1 MFRADKNAGMNPVRS
16 LRRTKTSVIIAEAIV
31 EDIFQRR
38 VVPGTVLATEAQLMV
53 TYGAGRA
60 TIREALRLLE
70 AQGVLSIRPGPAGGA
85 IVQRPALGHIAQ
97 LLSVLLSLNSGS
109 LHEVIDARLVIEP
122 ALAFR
127 AAASATEAQRQGLL
141 DSVKRQEEVIDA
153 EARFLEENERFHALL
168 AEAACSRA
176 LAAFQ
181 AAMRKIAVG
190 QQVGVR
196 YDRAAREATLKSHRS
211 IVDAVRKRQQDRA
224 SLYMTKHMQALE
236 AYLVANY
243 SEQLGDSVRMLWGAL
258 QG

>member
-1 MFRADKNAGMNPVRS
+1 MKASRS

-38 VVPGTVLATEAQLMV
+38 ILPGTVLATEAQLMV

-85 IVQRPALGHIAQ
+85 VVQRPALGHIAQ

-109 LHEVIDARLVIEP
+109 LHEVIDARLVLEP
-122 ALAFR
+122 ALASR
-127 AAASATEAQRQGLL
+127 AAANATETQCQALR
-141 DSVKRQEEVIDA
+141 DSVRRQVEVIDT
-153 EARFLEENERFHALL
+153 EPQFLEENDFFHALL
-168 AEAACSRA
+168 SEAAGNRA
-176 LAAFQ
+176 LYAFQ
-181 AAMRKIAVG
+181 AALSRIAVG

-196 YDRAAREATLKSHRS
+196 YDRAARDATVESHRR
-211 IVDAVRKRQQDRA
+211 ITDAVCKHQEVRA
-224 SLYMTKHMQALE
+224 ALYMTKHMQALE

-243 SEQLGDSVRMLWGAL
+243 AELLGDKLRIFWGAL
-258 QG
+258 PG